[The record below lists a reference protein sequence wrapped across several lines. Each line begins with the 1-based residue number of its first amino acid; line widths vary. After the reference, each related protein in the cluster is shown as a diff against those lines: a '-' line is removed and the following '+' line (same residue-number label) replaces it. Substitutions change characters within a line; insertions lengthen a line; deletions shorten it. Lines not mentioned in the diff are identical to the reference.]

1 MRTKFP
7 TPAVLRQR
15 GHRAFTLLEVI
26 LALFIFTL
34 VVAAIYSTW
43 MGITRG
49 AKIGMD
55 AAARAHRERVA
66 LRTLEE
72 ALGCVQSFQ
81 ESIQYY
87 SFVAENGSD
96 AQINFTSRLPKS
108 FPRGGKFGDLDV
120 RRLQFALEAG
130 DGFEKNLVMRQ
141 APIVMDFDE
150 DEMGHPLVLAH
161 DVKKM
166 EFQFWD
172 MRNGDWIDEWTQT
185 NQLPR
190 LVKITLTFKKPM
202 TDSSFMNQEEK
213 IARVVALPANT
224 VPSAW
229 QRPRGPQGGQP
240 PPTQGGQVNL
250 PAPTK

>member
-1 MRTKFP
+1 MKFP
-7 TPAVLRQR
+7 RQTQP
-15 GHRAFTLLEVI
+15 RAFTLLEVV
-26 LALFIFTL
+26 LALFIFSL

-49 AKIGMD
+49 AKIGMN

-87 SFVAENGSD
+87 SFVVENGSD

-120 RRLQFALEAG
+120 RRLRFALEAG
-130 DGFEKNLVMRQ
+130 DGFDKNLVMRQ
-141 APIVMDFDE
+141 SPLVMDFDE
-150 DEMGHPLVLAH
+150 DEMAHPLVLAH

-166 EFQFWD
+166 EFEFWD
-172 MRNGDWIDEWTQT
+172 MRTSDWIDDWTQT

-202 TDSSFMNQEEK
+202 ADGSYANQEEK

-224 VPSAW
+224 VPAAW
-229 QRPRGPQGGQP
+229 QRPTPQQRQNP
-240 PPTQGGQVNL
+240 PSQ
-250 PAPTK
+250 